1 MVRLIVVIK
10 CWTMI
15 CSIIL
20 LLNDL
25 LLNLDDGVVKLIS
38 IIIIFQCEIQRIHF
52 NANPS
57 DFHRM
62 IKINRKLILLLFKE
76 LIEVNRVYFIQQVCF
91 FFFNK
96 LICIDILFF
105 WHLSCK
111 PTQFYSNW
119 HFSIIKCDTSFFT
132 AKMIYCVGVNLMATV
147 NHFHISSLAEE
158 KKSIYFFIFGFFF
171 VVL

>member
-105 WHLSCK
+105 
-111 PTQFYSNW
+111 
-119 HFSIIKCDTSFFT
+119 
-132 AKMIYCVGVNLMATV
+132 
-147 NHFHISSLAEE
+147 
-158 KKSIYFFIFGFFF
+158 
-171 VVL
+171 